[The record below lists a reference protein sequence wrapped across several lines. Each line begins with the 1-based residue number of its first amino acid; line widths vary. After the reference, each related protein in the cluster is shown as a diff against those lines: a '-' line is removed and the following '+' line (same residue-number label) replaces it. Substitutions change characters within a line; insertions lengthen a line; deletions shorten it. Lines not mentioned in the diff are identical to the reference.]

1 MSFTYKRIINY
12 YETDRMGVVHH
23 SNYIRF
29 LEEARCRWMESV
41 NLPMEA
47 VEEAGYTIPTL
58 ELNIKY
64 KYHVTSGDVISITPK
79 ITDFNGVRM
88 TVGYDVIDEKSKNVV
103 IEAWTKH
110 CFTDNSLRP
119 VNIKKKDEHIY
130 NVFNNLFEEY
140 KKEKGE

>member
-12 YETDRMGVVHH
+12 YETDRMRVVHH

>member
-130 NVFNNLFEEY
+130 NAFNNLFEEY